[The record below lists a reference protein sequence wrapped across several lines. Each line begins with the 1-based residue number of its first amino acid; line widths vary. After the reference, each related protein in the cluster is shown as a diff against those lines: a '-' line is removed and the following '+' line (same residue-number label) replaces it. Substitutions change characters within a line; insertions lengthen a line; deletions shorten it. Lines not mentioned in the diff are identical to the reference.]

1 MLRTPRRLRLATV
14 ATIVAAAAAL
24 PLALASAASAA
35 PTTTAPTTTAS
46 AATVPAPPQTAFE
59 ASNGANWTTEA
70 EETAFL
76 QQVDRATRR
85 VSISQVGTTLQGR
98 PLRLVQIGYP
108 APPSAVRAA
117 RGSVVL
123 FTCSQHG
130 DEPAGREGCLAQIR
144 DLAFS
149 TDRAVIRMLTRTTV
163 LFIPTANPDGRVAD
177 TRGNAA
183 GVDINRDH
191 VALATPE
198 GRAHAQV
205 IRDWQPD
212 VVHDAHEFG
221 ADPPVYDRDTLWLWP
236 RNLNTAAS
244 VHDLSVSLSKEH
256 QRPALAAAGFTSG
269 EYGIHVDPVTGQ
281 PIRQIA
287 GDEQERIL
295 RNTAGLK
302 NALGLLLE
310 TRVDALTPAQ
320 LADPA
325 LNNRRRVETHRVAI
339 RTTLRMVQERYVA
352 IAVAT
357 AVARAQAS
365 AGIRPVF
372 FLGADNQPPA
382 PDQVDTA
389 PPCAYRLDPA
399 QFAQVQQTLALHGVQ
414 SRPAADGARLVPR
427 AQPLGR
433 LVPLLLDARA
443 SFHLVAA
450 TPVTC

>member
-1 MLRTPRRLRLATV
+1 MLRTPQRRRLATLV
-14 ATIVAAAAAL
+14 TLAACAAVL
-24 PLALASAASAA
+24 PLALAPAAAAA
-35 PTTTAPTTTAS
+35 PTTAPAGTAS
-46 AATVPAPPQTAFE
+46 ALPRTGFE
-59 ASNGANWTTEA
+59 VRNGADWTTEA

-76 QQVDRATRR
+76 RQVDRATAR
-85 VSISQVGTTLQGR
+85 VAIDQVGTTLQGR

-130 DEPAGREGCLAQIR
+130 DEPAGREGCLSLIR
-144 DLAFS
+144 DLAVS
-149 TDRAVIRMLTRTTV
+149 TDPAIIRLLRQTTV
-163 LFIPTANPDGRVAD
+163 LFIPTANPDGRAAD

-212 VVHDAHEFG
+212 VVHDAHEYG
-221 ADPPVYDRDTLWLWP
+221 ANPPVYDRDALWLWP
-236 RNLNTAAS
+236 RNLNVAAP
-244 VHDLSVSLSKEH
+244 VHDMSMALSRDR
-256 QRPALAAAGFTSG
+256 QRTALAAAGFTSG
-269 EYGIHVDPVTGQ
+269 EYGIFVDPVTGQ
-281 PIRQIA
+281 PIQQIA

-302 NALGLLLE
+302 NAVGLLLE
-310 TRVDALTPAQ
+310 TRVDALTPAE

-325 LNNRRRVETHRVAI
+325 LNNRRRVDTHRVTI
-339 RTTLRMVQERYVA
+339 RTTLRLVLQRRAA
-352 IAVAT
+352 IEQAT
-357 AVARAQAS
+357 AAARARAS
-365 AGIRPVF
+365 VGIRPVVF
-372 FLGADNQPPA
+372 AGADNQPPA
-382 PDQVDTA
+382 PDQVDAA

-399 QFAQVQQTLALHGVQ
+399 QYAAVRDTLALHGVR
-414 SRPAADGARLVPR
+414 SRPAAGGARLVPR

-433 LVPLLLDARA
+433 LVPLLLDARGL
-443 SFHLVAA
+443 FHLVAA
-450 TPVTC
+450 TPVPC